1 MKQGHVASITVL
13 GLHPMTFGIGWIFF
27 ESADRPLDWAIV
39 RSSHHPTCVKR
50 TASLM
55 QRYAPAIIVL
65 EQFDREPTRKVARI
79 RRLCRSLIKLAEA
92 NGIPSGLYSRADIRS
107 CFAGAGVTSRHEIAQ
122 VIAERFVALRP
133 KLPPRRKF
141 PMDQD
146 VRIAI
151 FNAAACALTHYAAT
165 IQ

>member
-1 MKQGHVASITVL
+1 MKQGHIASITVL

-27 ESADRPLDWAIV
+27 ESADRPLDWAII

-55 QRYAPAIIVL
+55 ERYAPAIIVL

-79 RRLCRSLIKLAEA
+79 QKLCQALVKLAETH
-92 NGIPSGLYSRADIRS
+92 GIPSRVYSQADIRS
-107 CFAGAGVTSRHEIAQ
+107 CFAGAEVTSRHGIAQ
-122 VIAERFVALRP
+122 VIAERFQALRP
-133 KLPPRRKF
+133 RLPRRRKF

-146 VRIAI
+146 TRIAI